1 MIRILDVVISLVG
14 IILLA
19 PLFLIAAIWI
29 KLDSPGTVIFSQ
41 SRVGKY
47 GIPFNMFKFRSMT
60 GGADRSGLL
69 TIGETDNRITKS
81 GTFLRKYKIDELPQ
95 LFNVLIGDMSI
106 VGPRP
111 EVQRFVNIYTD
122 EQRNILNV
130 RPGIT
135 DMASIVYSNESDI
148 LSKQANPEQ
157 YYIDHILPEKIKLNQ
172 VFISSPGVSNYF
184 RIIFLTIKKLI
195 KG

>member
-1 MIRILDVVISLVG
+1 MIRILDVIISLVG

-19 PLFLIAAIWI
+19 PLFIIAAIWI

-41 SRVGKY
+41 SRVGRY
-47 GIPFNMFKFRSMT
+47 GIPFNMFKFRSMA

-69 TIGETDNRITKS
+69 TIGETDNRITRS
-81 GTFLRKYKIDELPQ
+81 GAFLRRYKIDELPQ

-111 EVQRFVNIYTD
+111 EVQRFVNIYTH
-122 EQRNILNV
+122 EQQKILSV

-148 LSKQANPEQ
+148 LSRQANPEQ
-157 YYIDHILPEKIKLNQ
+157 YYIDCIMPEKIRLNQ

-184 RIIFLTIKKLI
+184 RIIFLTIKKII